1 MEYSHSS
8 ILVALATYNEIEN
21 LPSLVTAIH
30 QQVPAADILVI
41 DDNSPDGTGQWCES
55 WAKQHPRFR
64 IIHRNSKQGLGT
76 AAWMAIDYAIQHQ
89 YLWLV
94 TMDADWS
101 HSPQDLP
108 ALLRTAEDA
117 DVVIGSR
124 YCEGGKIEGWPWHR
138 RWISRLLNKTSCA
151 ILKLPVSD
159 ASGAF
164 RAYRVARLEELPTDQ
179 LQSKGYSYLEE
190 LLWYLKH
197 TNATFRETPIVFRD
211 RQAGR
216 SKASIQEVWGK
227 LSTILRL
234 AFRQ

>member
-1 MEYSHSS
+1 MEHSHPS
-8 ILVALATYNEIEN
+8 ILIALATYNEIEN
-21 LPSLVTAIH
+21 LPSLVAAIY
-30 QQVPAADILVI
+30 QQVPAADVLVI
-41 DDNSPDGTGQWCES
+41 DDHSPDGTGQWCED
-55 WAKQHPRFR
+55 WANQHPWFC

-76 AAWMAIDYAIQHQ
+76 AARLAIDYAIRHQ

-108 ALLRTAEDA
+108 TLLKTAENA
-117 DVVIGSR
+117 DVVVGSR

-138 RWISRLLNKTSCA
+138 RWISRLLNKTSCS

-190 LLWYLKH
+190 LLWHLKH
-197 TNATFRETPIVFRD
+197 TTATFVEVPIVFRD

-227 LSTILRL
+227 LLTILRL
-234 AFRQ
+234 AFRR